1 MKVTLGDEQSMA
13 FDWNPI
19 TVINAMLCA
28 VILILGCW
36 GYQKGKAKM
45 PLAVGIAFGI
55 FGVSHIM
62 AILGLQ
68 QSLTS
73 FLIIIRVFAYL
84 IVVLA
89 LYHEI
94 VKE

>member
-1 MKVTLGDEQSMA
+1 MA

-19 TVINAMLCA
+19 TIVNAMLCA
-28 VILILGCW
+28 AILILGCW
-36 GYQKGKAKM
+36 GYKKEKTKM

-62 AILGLQ
+62 TILGLQ

-89 LYHEI
+89 LYHAI